1 MGLNYDKLPTRGKIT
16 SDGEQVKN
24 CVCGGRRYVEYEEAR
39 LYHIFC
45 ESCDLEAWKKCNS
58 LDEAIKHFNEL
69 SLIN

>member
-1 MGLNYDKLPTRGKIT
+1 MGLDYDKLPKRGKKT
-16 SDGEQVKN
+16 SDGEKVKD

-39 LYHIFC
+39 LYGIMCEFC
-45 ESCDLEAWKKCNS
+45 NLRAWKKCSS